1 MKNHIVLS
9 LRELL
14 QNGYDE
20 NKIIDSFKGFKCPH
34 NCEMYYYYDLVPN
47 RKHHITYES
56 MVEDYLPN
64 GINKFK
70 ISGRNDNVINV
81 IERYAEYFPRDEYR
95 DQVRNHLLIDFFNNR
110 PN

>member
-1 MKNHIVLS
+1 MNEKRCLTAKEKASYGVGAVGKDMVYMLS
-9 LRELL
+9 ASYI
-14 QNGYDE
+14 Q
-20 NKIIDSFKGFKCPH
+20 
-34 NCEMYYYYDLVPN
+34 YYYYDLVPN